1 MFTFLL
7 ILHIFICLILIFI
20 ILLQQPQKG
29 GISLVFGGSESIF
42 GGGGISPFMIKVT
55 SVVAALMLITSI
67 TLVIA
72 SQPRI
77 QKIQQK
83 PIPVEKQGR

>member
-29 GISLVFGGSESIF
+29 GISLVFGGGESIF

-55 SVVAALMLITSI
+55 SAVAALMLITSI

-83 PIPVEKQGR
+83 PIPLEQQGR

>member
-7 ILHIFICLILIFI
+7 ILHILVCLILIFI

-29 GISLVFGGSESIF
+29 GMSLVFGGGESIF
-42 GGGGISPFMIKVT
+42 GGGGISPFMIKLT
-55 SVVAALMLITSI
+55 SAIAALMLITSI

-77 QKIQQK
+77 QRIQQK
-83 PIPVEKQGR
+83 PTPVEQKGR